1 MTQSLVARGR
11 IVAVHPDHAVTI
23 ECDTAC
29 PGCRCGRSFAA
40 SQRTVRLPIAESA
53 AAEIGTALE
62 IRIRASELLRSS
74 LWLYGVPWTM
84 LVAGTALGAA
94 IGRGD
99 LGPAVGA
106 ILGLAAGILIV
117 KRLAE
122 LVPLPHIDADATE

>member
-1 MTQSLVARGR
+1 MTESLVARGR
-11 IVAVHPDHAVTI
+11 IVAVHPDHAATI

-29 PGCRCGRSFAA
+29 PGCRCGRFFAA
-40 SQRTVRLPIAESA
+40 SQRTIRLPIARPTVA
-53 AAEIGTALE
+53 RVGTALE

-84 LVAGTALGAA
+84 LVAGTALGAW

-99 LGPAVGA
+99 LGPAIGA
-106 ILGLAAGILIV
+106 VLGLATGVLVV

-122 LVPLPHIDADATE
+122 LVPLPQIDADATE